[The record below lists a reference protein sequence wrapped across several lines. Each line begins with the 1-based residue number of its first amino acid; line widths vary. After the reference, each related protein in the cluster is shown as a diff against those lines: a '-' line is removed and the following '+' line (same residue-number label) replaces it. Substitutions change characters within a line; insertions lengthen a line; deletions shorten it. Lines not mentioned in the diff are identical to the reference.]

1 MKYESY
7 RIMPLSEKC
16 PFYFKAVTDDA
27 ETEIYFVRREGD
39 EVKGSMLLWSGEPK
53 TRKQAQDIICRW
65 CAYMNEQ
72 CWSLEE
78 AGDGQ

>member
-1 MKYESY
+1 MKYDSY
-7 RIMPLSEKC
+7 RIIPLCEET
-16 PFYFKAVTDDA
+16 PFYFKVVTDDA
-27 ETEIYFVRREGD
+27 ATSVYLVRREGD

-78 AGDGQ
+78 SGDGQ